1 MFGTWYW
8 NIRFWGLR
16 DPERWRYLDGLLGNG
31 HEPKE
36 RKEKGQGKHPKARG
50 GGRGGAPGAR
60 REEVFADTIV
70 AQRRLRAGVVESSTF
85 GGE

>member
-36 RKEKGQGKHPKARG
+36 RKEMVDDLVERERAHLRRGDGARSTEGGSVRRYDSCAETSACRG
-50 GGRGGAPGAR
+50 GRK
-60 REEVFADTIV
+60 
-70 AQRRLRAGVVESSTF
+70 
-85 GGE
+85 